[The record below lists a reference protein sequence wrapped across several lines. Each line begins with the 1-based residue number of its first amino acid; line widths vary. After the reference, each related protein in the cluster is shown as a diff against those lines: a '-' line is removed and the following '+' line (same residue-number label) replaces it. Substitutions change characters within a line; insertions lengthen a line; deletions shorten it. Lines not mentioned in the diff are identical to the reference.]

1 MRMRAF
7 FSQGYGKTSFRLVG
21 QTEFRFVGPKKG
33 SRSGA
38 SGLCRERER
47 ETARELELELER
59 RLRDRQN
66 GTERRF
72 DECARTASAVEI
84 CATEIRFGK

>member
-1 MRMRAF
+1 MAPA
-7 FSQGYGKTSFRLVG
+7 GC
-21 QTEFRFVGPKKG
+21 
-33 SRSGA
+33 A
-38 SGLCRERER
+38 ERER

-72 DECARTASAVEI
+72 DECASDGFCCRDLRDRDTFWKVTNASCSATDAKKSLTA
-84 CATEIRFGK
+84 F

>member
-1 MRMRAF
+1 MAPA
-7 FSQGYGKTSFRLVG
+7 GC
-21 QTEFRFVGPKKG
+21 
-33 SRSGA
+33 A
-38 SGLCRERER
+38 ERER